1 LDPRVRQAQC
11 TLLVAKELHPIEHSE
26 QCLRAG
32 LPVPASNVA
41 PSHFGGN
48 IELQARQEV
57 GATLR
62 GSASTTDGQYSSQQV
77 SRTWQ
82 DDITASSGQTTEL
95 FTFNKQAQ
103 DRAAAPGRWQETNL
117 PLQEP
122 GVTVPI
128 SMSNFGHDNMWGFE
142 GTTQEAI
149 PEGDLVQILGPS
161 ERWSRELAE
170 GR

>member
-1 LDPRVRQAQC
+1 MHSSSRERI
-11 TLLVAKELHPIEHSE
+11 TSTEHSE
-26 QCLRAG
+26 QCLLAG

-41 PSHFGGN
+41 PSHLEGN
-48 IELQARQEV
+48 IELQARQDV

-82 DDITASSGQTTEL
+82 DNATASTGQTTEL
-95 FTFNKQAQ
+95 FTFDKQAQ
-103 DRAAAPGRWQETNL
+103 ECAAAPGRLQETDL

-122 GVTVPI
+122 GVAVPTP
-128 SMSNFGHDNMWGFE
+128 MSNFGRDNMWGFE

-149 PEGDLVQILGPS
+149 PEGDLVQMLGSS
-161 ERWSRELAE
+161 ERWSREFLE
-170 GR
+170 ER